1 MASGLEALAKKIKAK
16 KASAGIVQIWG
27 GNLSRP
33 GDVIYELSAVT
44 AIEGKSLRLELTT
57 EDGAVPL
64 VIELDQPGGAKFEGD
79 EVKVAAAVCVRVNG
93 LVREKLVPRSL
104 ALYLV

>member
-1 MASGLEALAKKIKAK
+1 MASSLEALAKKIKAK

-33 GDVIYELSAVT
+33 GDVIYEISAVT
-44 AIEGKSLRLELTT
+44 TVDGKSLRLELKT
-57 EDGAVPL
+57 EDGAPPL
-64 VIELDQPGGAKFEGD
+64 VIDLDQPAGVKFEGD
-79 EVKVAAAVCVRVNG
+79 EVKVAEAISVRVNG
-93 LVREKLVPRSL
+93 LVREKLVPKSL